1 MNKTGKKNTNW
12 IYQMLLILMIVAI
25 AYHMFSYFLRLVY
38 PSKQAAFEFQKVM
51 ELVRGQS
58 FSLDH
63 WLYIPIALIIRIF
76 SIFLSDVKIYK
87 AFILSEIVVNILVV
101 LLLYRVNI
109 WMFGMKLKRLTLCLI
124 SLACYLGVP
133 AYFFLYGGNIK
144 SSIWLILFLILLV
157 VWKKENNRYGGLVKI
172 FCKWRSDVPTLIWKV
187 WMVLICSLS
196 FFFVSMNTG
205 KDYVYFVPF
214 VLITMIDV
222 YWKRKTGYLI
232 SVIYTVIVLMMTIG
246 LLSNN
251 FTQTD
256 SVYWNTMRAFYW
268 CVSWLMVT
276 QAIVVTKEN
285 KQLLELGAY
294 IALVVVLFA
303 INIFRVDDVIREKN
317 RRLVESE
324 PVFSVDYFPVYMTN
338 VTYLQTDYTKEDE
351 IFFGSSDF
359 IALAEFVDSYGSDD
373 VLVIT
378 DEITETEG
386 CWFQSLTD
394 CKWVQI
400 DGISSSGDVIR
411 NTVDD
416 NNVRYAVIFK
426 DSRIYMLN
434 DDELAEYL
442 AVFDNERGMIV
453 EGTDIP

>member
-1 MNKTGKKNTNW
+1 
-12 IYQMLLILMIVAI
+12 
-25 AYHMFSYFLRLVY
+25 
-38 PSKQAAFEFQKVM
+38 
-51 ELVRGQS
+51 
-58 FSLDH
+58 
-63 WLYIPIALIIRIF
+63 
-76 SIFLSDVKIYK
+76 
-87 AFILSEIVVNILVV
+87 
-101 LLLYRVNI
+101 
-109 WMFGMKLKRLTLCLI
+109 
-124 SLACYLGVP
+124 
-133 AYFFLYGGNIK
+133 
-144 SSIWLILFLILLV
+144 
-157 VWKKENNRYGGLVKI
+157 
-172 FCKWRSDVPTLIWKV
+172 
-187 WMVLICSLS
+187 
-196 FFFVSMNTG
+196 
-205 KDYVYFVPF
+205 
-214 VLITMIDV
+214 
-222 YWKRKTGYLI
+222 
-232 SVIYTVIVLMMTIG
+232 MTIG
-246 LLSNN
+246 LLCNN

-256 SVYWNTMRAFYW
+256 SVYWNTMRTLYW

-294 IALVVVLFA
+294 AALVVVLFA
-303 INIFRVDDVIREKN
+303 INIFRVDDVIRENN